1 MLELRVFNMERDM
14 MRKALKLITFSV
26 FALVGSPVLTSI
38 TFVLNLIPF
47 LGSIAW
53 IAILIHFA
61 HTVEDERKEY
71 FSEFNIWLF
80 TACAYLPGL
89 AATAVFCLVMANV
102 DAYYNVGL
110 LFGFIAL
117 GSQVVFAFIG
127 LIFSLCAY
135 LSVSKESR
143 LPKLPYCSDQ
153 INADDFFNDNKG

>member
-1 MLELRVFNMERDM
+1 
-14 MRKALKLITFSV
+14 MRKAAKLITFSV
-26 FALVGSPVLTSI
+26 FALVGSPVLSAV

-89 AATAVFCLVMANV
+89 AASAVFCLVMSNV
-102 DAYYNVGL
+102 NAYYNVGS
-110 LFGFIAL
+110 LFGFITL

-127 LIFSLCAY
+127 LMFSLSAA
-135 LSVSKESR
+135 LKAPRESK
-143 LPKLPYCSDQ
+143 LPKLPYCPDQ
-153 INADDFFNDNKG
+153 VDPNEFFNDQRE